1 MDPITGLT
9 LKIKRKEEEQGEKT
23 TFSGTGNSFSADSAL
38 NLEIRANA
46 AKWIWRE
53 KIRKNRDETCFFLF
67 VVIFF
72 IYCLNGYGSSSSSF
86 HTRTIM
92 NAQIV
97 FFLSYFFSPS
107 ACSDVSKR
115 ITDSFFGGESVSIR
129 KKEKRGEREGKSFQS
144 KSISLWN
151 RRREEKEIN

>member
-1 MDPITGLT
+1 M
-9 LKIKRKEEEQGEKT
+9 RHV
-23 TFSGTGNSFSADSAL
+23 
-38 NLEIRANA
+38 
-46 AKWIWRE
+46 
-53 KIRKNRDETCFFLF
+53 FFLF

-107 ACSDVSKR
+107 ACSDVSKG
-115 ITDSFFGGESVSIR
+115 ITDWFREKSVSIR
-129 KKEKRGEREGKSFQS
+129 KKEIEVEREGKSFQS
-144 KSISLWN
+144 KSIWN
-151 RRREEKEIN
+151 SGTGEENKKK